1 MTHKPFMDM
10 LALARSERRR
20 LVAPFVGFPG
30 LNITGCD
37 LPQVTPLENIHAFMR
52 TGRHLGMKQR

>member
-1 MTHKPFMDM
+1 MDM